1 MKFFKIDKMFGTP
14 KEYYFCCEYS
24 QEKKDKNKTLRK
36 FQH

>member
-1 MKFFKIDKMFGTP
+1 MKFFKNDNDMFGTP

-24 QEKKDKNKTLRK
+24 QDKNKTLRK